1 MTRGAKRRDIPLP
14 EWFDLKKYAGASK
27 LSIEEWRVQLLARA
41 LIGAVQPGDS
51 AGVDAIRDR
60 VRANGILKASDIP
73 KGYFDG
79 PAPSAVDV
87 LSFEE
92 MRERS
97 QNKIFETEQSAVGD
111 AYLKINLRMPWQV
124 LHKQIKEAV
133 AALQRPYIADLK
145 KQITPGEWA
154 KMKVLPYIDL
164 RQWAREAGKR
174 LSHAAV
180 ARVLFPYKSDR
191 EGGENEDAVRTLE
204 KLIPK
209 ILDSRF
215 LLSMR
220 VILPGEK

>member
-1 MTRGAKRRDIPLP
+1 MKRGAKRRDIALP

-27 LSIEEWRVQLLARA
+27 LSIEEWRVQLLTRA
-41 LIGAVQPGDS
+41 FVGGVQPGDS
-51 AGVDAIRDR
+51 ADVDAIRDS
-60 VRANGILKASDIP
+60 VRTKGILKASDIP

-79 PAPSAVDV
+79 PVPSAVDV

-92 MRERS
+92 MRKRS
-97 QNKIFETEQSAVGD
+97 QNKIFETGQREIGD
-111 AYLKINLRMPWQV
+111 AYIMVNLRMPWKAIQ
-124 LHKQIKEAV
+124 KQFKATIE
-133 AALQRPYIADLK
+133 ALQHPYIADLK

-164 RQWAREAGKR
+164 RQWARETGKR

-180 ARVLFPYKSDR
+180 ARALFPYKSDR

-209 ILDSRF
+209 ILNSRF